1 MVWLVC
7 PVCMQKSVG
16 LVLAACLTTESLNCP
31 SCSWMTRTAQV
42 TWASRPTWWLSASKA
57 AAPAG
62 WRLWLGTLLHSDLSS
77 GRTVNVTGEHRG
89 IPPLWV
95 SESRASV
102 TVYSSYLHKQHQQQ
116 CRERGRSPIQP
127 GRCRILLP
135 LHWARAPPS
144 PSAMGA
150 WRAAVC

>member
-1 MVWLVC
+1 MVWLVY
-7 PVCMQKSVG
+7 PVCMQKSVS
-16 LVLAACLTTESLNCP
+16 LVLPACLTTETLNCP
-31 SCSWMTRTAQV
+31 SCSLMTRTAQV
-42 TWASRPTWWLSASKA
+42 TWANRPTWWLSASKA

-95 SESRASV
+95 SESHASV
-102 TVYSSYLHKQHQQQ
+102 TVYSSCVHKQHQQQ
-116 CRERGRSPIQP
+116 CRERGCSPVQP
-127 GRCRILLP
+127 GRYQILLP
-135 LHWARAPPS
+135 LLWARVSPS
-144 PSAMGA
+144 PSVMSA

>member
-1 MVWLVC
+1 MFFLGVDGVT
-7 PVCMQKSVG
+7 
-16 LVLAACLTTESLNCP
+16 CL
-31 SCSWMTRTAQV
+31 SCSHAEVCQSGFGCLSDNRKLELSLFVSLMTRTAQV

-102 TVYSSYLHKQHQQQ
+102 TVYSSYLHEQHQQQ
-116 CRERGRSPIQP
+116 CREQGRSPVQP
-127 GRCRILLP
+127 DR
-135 LHWARAPPS
+135 WVS
-144 PSAMGA
+144 M
-150 WRAAVC
+150 RAAVC